1 MKIIIADDSSF
12 VRSVIS
18 RAISHSMP
26 DAELIFCTNGK
37 EAYDMYTDIKSDWL
51 ITDLLMPEM
60 TGQELLSKLNQDG
73 AKVKTLVIS
82 ADVQKG
88 TKVELEDYDIVKFI
102 NKPLTPDKL
111 SELVE
116 ILKGEIL

>member
-18 RAISHSMP
+18 RAIGHSMP

-37 EAYDMYTDIKSDWL
+37 EAYDMYTNIKSDWL

-111 SELVE
+111 NELVE

>member
-12 VRSVIS
+12 VRSIIS
-18 RAISHSMP
+18 RAITQALP

-37 EAYDMYTDIKSDWL
+37 EAYETYLNSKSDWL

-60 TGQELLSKLNQDG
+60 TGQELIAKLNQEG
-73 AKVKTLVIS
+73 MAVKTIVIS

-88 TKVELEDYDIVKFI
+88 TKVELEAYNIINFI
-102 NKPLTPDKL
+102 NKPLTPDKIG
-111 SELVE
+111 ELIG
-116 ILKGEIL
+116 ILKGDAK